1 MKIRNGSIYNY
12 HGETVRT
19 IMRTDNGLRL
29 VQSATKMNGFA
40 RDAELEKADH
50 KAVQNYIDKVRK
62 LRRVKH

>member
-19 IMRTDNGLRL
+19 IMRTDNGKRL
-29 VQSATKMNGFA
+29 VQSATKLNGFA
-40 RDAELEKADH
+40 SDADLEKADQ

>member
-19 IMRTDNGLRL
+19 IMRANNGKRI
-29 VQSATKMNGFA
+29 VQSASKLNGFA
-40 RDAELEKADH
+40 SDAELKKADR

-62 LRRVKH
+62 LRCVKR

>member
-29 VQSATKMNGFA
+29 VQSASKLNGFA
-40 RDAELEKADH
+40 RDADLEKAD
-50 KAVQNYIDKVRK
+50 KKLVQNYIDKVRD
-62 LRRVKH
+62 LRRVKL

>member
-12 HGETVRT
+12 KGDTVRT
-19 IMRTDNGLRL
+19 IMRTDNGMRL
-29 VQSATKMNGFA
+29 VQSATKLNGFA
-40 RDAELEKADH
+40 RDADLEKADR